1 MSYSEVLHAADASS
15 DTVVAFADNN
25 ITNTPNTSSL
35 FSNIQRVVIIS
46 YNFVMFTIV
55 VC

>member
-25 ITNTPNTSSL
+25 ITNTTNQV
-35 FSNIQRVVIIS
+35 F
-46 YNFVMFTIV
+46 
-55 VC
+55 